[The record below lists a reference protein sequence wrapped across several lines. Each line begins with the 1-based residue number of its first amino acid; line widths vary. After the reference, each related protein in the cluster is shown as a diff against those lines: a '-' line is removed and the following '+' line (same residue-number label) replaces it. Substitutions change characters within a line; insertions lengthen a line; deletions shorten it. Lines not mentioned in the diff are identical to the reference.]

1 MFGSLGIWEIGFIL
15 VLALLLFG
23 PKKLPEVGR
32 QIGRGLGEF
41 RRASNDLKRQLNSE
55 LALEEEPR
63 RPPPAAPRAQ
73 RSTERADGAAAE
85 AVHPLPESA
94 LTVVG
99 ALNPAL
105 LGAGAAPTES
115 AAPAREPDADAGRG

>member
-41 RRASNDLKRQLNSE
+41 RRASNDLKRQLNAE
-55 LALEEEPR
+55 LALEETPPR
-63 RPPPAAPRAQ
+63 GPAAPPPRPH
-73 RSTERADGAAAE
+73 REVEMAAAGPGV
-85 AVHPLPESA
+85 APLPSSA

-99 ALNPAL
+99 ALNPE
-105 LGAGAAPTES
+105 LGGS
-115 AAPAREPDADAGRG
+115 SAPAPDGEAVPNGKPG